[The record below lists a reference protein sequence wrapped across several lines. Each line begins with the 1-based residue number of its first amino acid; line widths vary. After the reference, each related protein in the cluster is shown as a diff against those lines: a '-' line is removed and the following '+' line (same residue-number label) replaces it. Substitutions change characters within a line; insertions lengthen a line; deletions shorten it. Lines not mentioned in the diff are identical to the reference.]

1 MQRAVFRN
9 RWLPYL
15 LVFPQMAVTVL
26 FFFWPALKSLQLSLY
41 RVSPFGDS
49 MTFVGLA
56 NFAKLLGDAEYYRSV
71 LNSFVFSAGVTV
83 LAVGGSLFMAALAT
97 QKIRGLAAYRTLL
110 LWPYGIAPAV
120 AGIIFLFIF
129 HPTYGILPYFLSF
142 ITAYEFNWLLK
153 GWVAM
158 TLVIVST
165 AWTHLGYN
173 IAFYV
178 AGLLAIPGAVLEA
191 ADVDGAGPLRRF
203 ASIVFP
209 LISPITFYLVTLNM
223 VFAFFESFGVID
235 AVTKGG
241 PGDATMIM
249 VYKLYKD
256 GFIGLNLGS
265 SGAQSVILMALVIGL
280 TMLQFRYA
288 EKKVHVLPDGQSA
301 RAPGSSSSAR
311 VARWA
316 RWRRPA
322 ASRPSPGTRWR
333 STPCSLRASRWW
345 PFPSTSRSS
354 SPPRTSSRS
363 SSVRP
368 ASSPPSMPWRTTS
381 RRGTRRTWDGCSS
394 TAS

>member
-1 MQRAVFRN
+1 
-9 RWLPYL
+9 
-15 LVFPQMAVTVL
+15 
-26 FFFWPALKSLQLSLY
+26 
-41 RVSPFGDS
+41 
-49 MTFVGLA
+49 VGLA

-280 TMLQFRYA
+280 TMLQFKYA
-288 EKKVHVLPDGQSA
+288 EKKVTY
-301 RAPGSSSSAR
+301 R
-311 VARWA
+311 
-316 RWRRPA
+316 
-322 ASRPSPGTRWR
+322 
-333 STPCSLRASRWW
+333 
-345 PFPSTSRSS
+345 
-354 SPPRTSSRS
+354 
-363 SSVRP
+363 
-368 ASSPPSMPWRTTS
+368 
-381 RRGTRRTWDGCSS
+381 
-394 TAS
+394 

>member
-1 MQRAVFRN
+1 
-9 RWLPYL
+9 
-15 LVFPQMAVTVL
+15 
-26 FFFWPALKSLQLSLY
+26 
-41 RVSPFGDS
+41 
-49 MTFVGLA
+49 
-56 NFAKLLGDAEYYRSV
+56 
-71 LNSFVFSAGVTV
+71 
-83 LAVGGSLFMAALAT
+83 
-97 QKIRGLAAYRTLL
+97 
-110 LWPYGIAPAV
+110 V

-129 HPTYGILPYFLSF
+129 HPTYGILPYVLSF

-153 GWVAM
+153 GWIAM
-158 TLVIVST
+158 TLVIVAT

-241 PGDATMIM
+241 PGDATTIM
-249 VYKLYKD
+249 VFKLYKD

-288 EKKVHVLPDGQSA
+288 EKKVTY
-301 RAPGSSSSAR
+301 R
-311 VARWA
+311 
-316 RWRRPA
+316 
-322 ASRPSPGTRWR
+322 
-333 STPCSLRASRWW
+333 
-345 PFPSTSRSS
+345 
-354 SPPRTSSRS
+354 
-363 SSVRP
+363 
-368 ASSPPSMPWRTTS
+368 
-381 RRGTRRTWDGCSS
+381 
-394 TAS
+394 